1 MHLPKTLL
9 AVDDSATMR
18 KVLEIT
24 FAGEDFKVVT
34 ADGVSGAL
42 ARMNEDPVAAL
53 IDASLGADEGYALAK
68 QVRAKS
74 ARIAIVLLASRYAPY
89 DPSRGREAGVDDSV
103 DKPFDTQT
111 LIDKVKKAVV
121 ARETGK
127 TSQAQAPAPVAAAPA
142 PSGAAFV
149 PLQRSPIAPA
159 AAARASFAT
168 QRTHTLSFEGAAVAP
183 PAATGS
189 PAISRTVPSG
199 LPVVPQGQSI
209 TQTSPLG
216 QPPGSTH
223 AVPSA
228 TRGAEPIASA
238 ASGNGQF
245 AGKLAELGLTSAQVD
260 AVLALS
266 REVVERVVWEVV
278 PQLAETMI
286 REEIKRLTKE
296 G

>member
-1 MHLPKTLL
+1 VPKTLL

-24 FAGEDFKVVT
+24 FAGEDFRVVT

-42 ARMNEDPVAAL
+42 ARMNEDPAAAV

-74 ARIAIVLLASRYAPY
+74 ARMAIVLLASRYTPY
-89 DPSRGREAGVDDSV
+89 DAARGRDAGVDDSI

-111 LIDKVKKAVV
+111 LIDKVKKAIV
-121 ARETGK
+121 ARETAK
-127 TSQAQAPAPVAAAPA
+127 PSQAQAPAPVAAAPA
-142 PSGAAFV
+142 PAGAAFV
-149 PLQRSPIAPA
+149 PLQRSPVAPA

-168 QRTHTLSFEGAAVAP
+168 QRTHTLSFEGSAAAP
-183 PAATGS
+183 PS
-189 PAISRTVPSG
+189 PTVSRTAPSG
-199 LPVVPQGQSI
+199 LPIVQQPQSI

-216 QPPGSTH
+216 QQP
-223 AVPSA
+223 APSY
-228 TRGAEPIASA
+228 GAASA
-238 ASGNGQF
+238 MRGPEPVAPAATGNGQL

-286 REEIKRLTKE
+286 REEITRLTKE

>member
-24 FAGEDFKVVT
+24 FAGEDFRVVT
-34 ADGVSGAL
+34 ADGASGAL
-42 ARMNEDPVAAL
+42 ARMNEDPVAAV

-103 DKPFDTQT
+103 DKPFDTQA

-127 TSQAQAPAPVAAAPA
+127 ASQGQAPASIAAAPA
-142 PSGAAFV
+142 PSAAFV
-149 PLQRSPIAPA
+149 PMQRSPIAPA

-168 QRTHTLSFEGAAVAP
+168 QRTHTLSFEGAAAAP
-183 PAATGS
+183 PAGTGS
-189 PAISRTVPSG
+189 PVISRTAPSG
-199 LPVVPQGQSI
+199 VPIVPQTQSI
-209 TQTSPLG
+209 TQTSLLG
-216 QPPGSTH
+216 QPPASTH
-223 AVPSA
+223 PVPST
-228 TRGAEPIASA
+228 TRGTEPVASA

-286 REEIKRLTKE
+286 REEISRLTKE

>member
-1 MHLPKTLL
+1 VPKTLL

-24 FAGEDFKVVT
+24 FAGEDFRVVT

-42 ARMNEDPVAAL
+42 ARMNEDPAAAV

-74 ARIAIVLLASRYAPY
+74 ARMAIVLLASRYAPY
-89 DPSRGREAGVDDSV
+89 DAARGRDAGVDDSL

-111 LIDKVKKAVV
+111 LIDKVKKAIV
-121 ARETGK
+121 ARETAK
-127 TSQAQAPAPVAAAPA
+127 PSQAQAPAPVAAAPA
-142 PSGAAFV
+142 PASAAFV
-149 PLQRSPIAPA
+149 PLQRSPLAPA
-159 AAARASFAT
+159 AAGRTSFST
-168 QRTHTLSFEGAAVAP
+168 QRTHTLSFEGSAAAP
-183 PAATGS
+183 PAGAS
-189 PAISRTVPSG
+189 PAISRTAPSG
-199 LPVVPQGQSI
+199 LPIVQQPQSI

-216 QPPGSTH
+216 QQPAPGYG
-223 AVPSA
+223 AASA
-228 TRGAEPIASA
+228 MRSPEPVAPA
-238 ASGNGQF
+238 ASGNGQL
-245 AGKLAELGLTSAQVD
+245 AGKLAELGLTAAQVD
-260 AVLALS
+260 AVLTLS

-286 REEIKRLTKE
+286 REEITRLTKE